1 MSTFLGVLVAGGAG
15 ARLGLGRPKA
25 EVALAG
31 TTLLE
36 RGLRTLAVCC
46 DEVVV
51 ATPAARP
58 LTWPPGIGTTRS
70 GAEPRAV
77 QDAAGPPGGHPA
89 GHDRP
94 AGPLAGMVA
103 GLAACPFE
111 RAIVLGV
118 DFPFIGPDWIAT
130 LLDRLGGHD
139 AVVPAPGGIAQPLA
153 AVYAPR
159 AAALLAARHAAG
171 EGAPSRAL
179 SALRVLRL
187 EDAELA
193 RMPGGIEACFNLNTP
208 ADLAEAER
216 RMAARAASR

>member
-36 RGLRTLAVCC
+36 RGLRTLAACC

-58 LTWPPGIGTTRS
+58 LAWPPGIRASRS

-77 QDAAGPPGGHPA
+77 QDAAGAPA
-89 GHDRP
+89 GHDGP
-94 AGPLAGMVA
+94 VGGPLAGMVA

-118 DFPFIGPDWIAT
+118 DFPFVGPAWIAA

-153 AVYAPR
+153 AVYAAR
-159 AAALLAARHAAG
+159 AAELLAARHAAG

-193 RMPGGIEACFNLNTP
+193 RMPGGIESCFNLNTP